1 MIATGRAAVLPG
13 RPYPLGAT
21 WNGAGVN
28 FALFSEHAEK
38 VELCLFD
45 PRGRREVQR
54 VVLPEY
60 TDSVWHGYLPDARP
74 GLLYGY
80 RVYGPYDPAN
90 GHRFNHH
97 KLLLDPYAAMISG
110 AIQWSDAH
118 FGYRI
123 GSPRADLSFD
133 RRDNAA
139 GMPKCVVVDT
149 AFTWG
154 NDKLLHTRWHDL
166 IVYELHVRGFT
177 MKHPNVAPALRGTF
191 AGLCSPAAIEHLKH
205 LGVTAVELLPINYFA
220 DDRHLVERGLRNYWG
235 YSSISFFAPHPRY
248 CSEPELGEF
257 KTMVTRL
264 HDAGIEVILDVVFNH
279 TAEGNEL
286 GPTLSFRGIDN
297 KSYYALAEDPRYYRD
312 YTGCGNTLNLD
323 HAHVLKMVTDALRYW
338 VREMHVDGFR
348 FDLAAALARRD
359 GEFST
364 HSSFLTAIEQ
374 DPVLSRVKL
383 IAEPWD
389 VGPNGYRVG
398 DFPAGWSEWND
409 RFRDGVRRF
418 WRGDGPIPDMA
429 TRLTGSSDLFDRRGR
444 RPRASVNF
452 VTAHDG
458 FTLHDLVSYDRKH
471 NEANL
476 DDNRDG
482 IEGNY
487 SWNCGAEGETLDR
500 QILALRAKQQRN
512 FLATLLL
519 SQGIPMLLAGDELQ
533 RTQRGNN
540 NAYCQDNEV
549 SWLDWSAF
557 SPALSFNFARAAHFD
572 QLDATG
578 SDLIEFVRSLVNL
591 RRNHPVF
598 RRPRF
603 FRGVEAEALPLKDI
617 TWYAPDGR
625 EMTHNDWNDGER
637 RCFGALLSGDVG
649 DRFVSLQGYP
659 EIDDSFFMILN
670 AHPTPIEFV
679 LPLVS
684 TVRRWTQVLDTALTG
699 PPPKLPVAPGSRLTI
714 ADRSF
719 TLFVGQMSE

>member
-1 MIATGRAAVLPG
+1 MLPG

-38 VELCLFD
+38 VELCVFD

-90 GHRFNHH
+90 GHRFNPH

-123 GSPRADLSFD
+123 GSARADLSFD
-133 RRDNAA
+133 RRDDAA

-177 MKHPNVAPALRGTF
+177 MKHPHVAPAQRGTF
-191 AGLCSPAAIEHLKH
+191 AGLCSPAAIEHLTH
-205 LGVTAVELLPINYFA
+205 LGVTAVELLPVNYFA
-220 DDRHLVERGLRNYWG
+220 DDRYLVERGLRNYWG
-235 YSSISFFAPHPRY
+235 YSPISFFAPHPRY
-248 CSEPELGEF
+248 CSEQTLGEF

-297 KSYYALAEDPRYYRD
+297 KSYYALTEDPRYYRD

-323 HAHVLKMVTDALRYW
+323 HAHVLKMVTDSLRYW

-359 GEFST
+359 RDFST

-389 VGPNGYRVG
+389 VGPNGYRAG

-458 FTLHDLVSYDRKH
+458 FTLHDLVSYDHKH
-471 NEANL
+471 NQANL

-482 IEGNY
+482 IAENY
-487 SWNCGAEGETLDR
+487 SWNCGAEGETHD
-500 QILALRAKQQRN
+500 QHVLALRAKQQRN

-540 NAYCQDNEV
+540 NAYCQDNEI

-557 SPALSFNFARAAHFD
+557 NPAVSFDFARAANFD
-572 QLDATG
+572 LDDATG
-578 SDLIEFVRSLVNL
+578 SDLIEFVRSLIEL
-591 RRNHPVF
+591 RRTHPVF

-603 FRGVEAEALPLKDI
+603 FSGVEAEALSLKDI
-617 TWYAPDGR
+617 TWFATDGR
-625 EMTHNDWNDGER
+625 EITHDDWNDGER

-670 AHPTPIEFV
+670 AHPTSVEFV
-679 LPLVS
+679 LPLVT
-684 TVRRWTQVLDTALTG
+684 TVRRWTQVLDTALTHT
-699 PPPKLPVAPGSRLTI
+699 PPKLPVAPGSRLTI

-719 TLFVGQMSE
+719 RLFAGQLSE